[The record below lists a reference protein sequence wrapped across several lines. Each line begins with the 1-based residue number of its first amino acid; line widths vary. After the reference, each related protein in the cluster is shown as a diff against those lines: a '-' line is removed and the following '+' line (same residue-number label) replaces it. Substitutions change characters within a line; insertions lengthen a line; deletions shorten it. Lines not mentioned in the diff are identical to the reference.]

1 MSRTLPILTAVLL
14 SLLFV
19 AFAACGGGDEE
30 GTGTPARPT
39 AANATPSPTTP
50 SGASATQTAP
60 TATGAGATPS
70 PTTPSG
76 AGATQTAAT
85 PTEAGATQTAG
96 TPAEATATEV
106 AAPTPTTPSF
116 SGGAT
121 ATVTVGG
128 QTITFTGGK
137 CDLAPDETWLAV
149 NIEQADSGYF
159 GLLVGSNEAAPA
171 GARPVTGGGVFTDG
185 ELTLTVEHGD
195 STFLL
200 GGLGA
205 AGQASTVTLA
215 PDLQSGEFQGNT
227 LFDNQPISGSFHC

>member
-121 ATVTVGG
+121 ATVTVGD
-128 QTITFTGGK
+128 QTFTFENGK
-137 CDLAPDETWLAV
+137 CDVAPDGTWLAV
-149 NIEQADSGYF
+149 NIGQAGSEYF
-159 GLLVGSNEAAPA
+159 GLLVGANPSAPQ
-171 GARPVTGGGVFTDG
+171 GERPVTGGGAFTDG
-185 ELTLTVEHGD
+185 EIALTVDHGGN
-195 STFLL
+195 SFLL

-215 PDLQSGEFQGNT
+215 ADLKSGEFQGNT
-227 LFDNQPISGSFHC
+227 LFGNQLMSGSFHC